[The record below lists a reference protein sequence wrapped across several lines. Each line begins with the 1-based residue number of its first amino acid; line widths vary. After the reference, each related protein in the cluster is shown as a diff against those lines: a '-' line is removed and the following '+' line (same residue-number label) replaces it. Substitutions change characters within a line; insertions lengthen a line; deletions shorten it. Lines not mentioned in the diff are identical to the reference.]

1 MQKLEGAPD
10 VKHMRGTN
18 TTVLTVSLTHVLH
31 TQENRPSE
39 QLPRSNDTVKPNI
52 SRPSIF
58 TAHWNIYFYLRSLK
72 RIEKTAFTIAER
84 FFKTSLKSEFILRV
98 SFIANG
104 IFPCMEKTVA
114 KS

>member
-39 QLPRSNDTVKPNI
+39 QLPWSNDTVNPRLA
-52 SRPSIF
+52 SRVCLLPI
-58 TAHWNIYFYLRSLK
+58 
-72 RIEKTAFTIAER
+72 
-84 FFKTSLKSEFILRV
+84 
-98 SFIANG
+98 G
-104 IFPCMEKTVA
+104 IFI
-114 KS
+114 SI